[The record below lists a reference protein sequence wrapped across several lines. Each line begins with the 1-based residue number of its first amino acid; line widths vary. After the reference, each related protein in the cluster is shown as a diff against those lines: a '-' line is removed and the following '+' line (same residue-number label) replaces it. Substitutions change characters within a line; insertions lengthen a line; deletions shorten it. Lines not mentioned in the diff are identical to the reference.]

1 MFDVPGLHVLAV
13 AREAERLVLM
23 VETAAD
29 VTGCPACGV
38 VAVGHGRREHTVH
51 DAPCFTV
58 PTVVVW
64 RKRIWR
70 CAEPACPT
78 GTFSE
83 AHPLAKLTARAVGW
97 AVGWAV
103 DALGHDDT
111 TVSALARHLGV
122 DWHTLWD
129 AVKVAARA
137 ATGNRYGSERT
148 RFSWDNVIAEPLAP
162 YRAAPGKESR
172 AASCVETTVIHRRVG

>member
-1 MFDVPGLHVLAV
+1 
-13 AREAERLVLM
+13 
-23 VETAAD
+23 
-29 VTGCPACGV
+29 V

-148 RFSWDNVIAEPLAP
+148 RFSWDIVTAEPLAR

-172 AASCVETTVIHRRVG
+172 GASCVETTVIHRRVG